1 MPEQPPVVCAVQ
13 DHCPPASPTR
23 PGQPQ
28 GGCSAAVC
36 VFEGKTYFGGE
47 RQSVY
52 LDSEVCILF
61 ECKIWV
67 HKLSNFTLEL
77 VRGHDFCSEG
87 HKCLENSFCRNVEEK
102 SVCSCRDG
110 FRALR
115 DDSVYCED
123 IEECAE
129 GRHYC
134 QENTMCI
141 NTPGS
146 FMCVCKTGYIRIDD
160 YSCTEQLELIKV
172 IVGKL
177 NAQFF
182 IEEMNY
188 NDKLGLQASFVLV
201 AMLQGCCERLLNYPI
216 IIDCDISNLLS
227 DMCSWLGEDDSNSL
241 IQ

>member
-1 MPEQPPVVCAVQ
+1 I
-13 DHCPPASPTR
+13 
-23 PGQPQ
+23 
-28 GGCSAAVC
+28 C

-61 ECKIWV
+61 ECKRITTV
-67 HKLSNFTLEL
+67 CSFNVNHLGFVCLFL
-77 VRGHDFCSEG
+77 GHDFCSEG

-102 SVCSCRDG
+102 SVCSCQDG

-115 DDSVYCED
+115 DDNAYCED
-123 IEECAE
+123 IDECAE

-188 NDKLGLQASFVLV
+188 NDKLALQASFVLV
-201 AMLQGCCERLLNYPI
+201 AMLQG
-216 IIDCDISNLLS
+216 
-227 DMCSWLGEDDSNSL
+227 
-241 IQ
+241 